1 MDVPRPERALGD
13 TGDPLVEFAAGLR
26 KLREKA
32 GSPSYRSLAVLANF
46 SAATLAAAAAGR
58 KLPTLQVARAY
69 VRACGGDVTEW
80 EDRWRV
86 LARAGRPEPAEPES
100 GEPVDGTPPY
110 VGLAPFQQDDAALF
124 FGRGLLAGDLVRRV
138 SQRRLVVVFGPSGVG
153 KSSLVRAGLI
163 AATSGPAVLMVPGE
177 SPLTDLSLQLA
188 VLARIPAGALLD
200 DLTKD
205 SSHAELVVR
214 QALLAETAELLLVV
228 DQFENVFS
236 ASVRD
241 CERAAFIAALVALCR
256 ADSKTRVV
264 LAVRADHYPRF
275 VEFPDLLAEMQDG
288 QLLVGGMSPAELR
301 EAVVKPADHVG
312 MRVEGALVSAI
323 VAEVA
328 GRPGAL
334 PLASHA
340 LLEAWRRRRGTTI
353 TLDGYQTAGG
363 VDGAVAATAE
373 GVYRGL
379 DDQER
384 TAVRR
389 LLLRMIDLDDLAGVR
404 GRRVLLS
411 QVNSAE
417 LVGRLVDARLLTTD
431 HGSVELAHESLI
443 RAWPR
448 LRLWVDEDRATLRA
462 HRHLADSAVVWQELG
477 YDQGTLYRGNRL
489 AQTRQWTTS
498 PSWRAA
504 LSPLERRFVDESIRH
519 EAAETERH
527 GSRRFRRRWLSSVLV
542 GLLTLATVPGS
553 ATMIDPLHCERE
565 AVGLLEVRTGLLVA
579 AEDGYQGLDAGVL
592 RARTRPDTYGTWEQ
606 FQMCRLPRQP
616 DSFLLRGFAAHKRF
630 MSTRPRRPG
639 DAVLRL
645 SAASKGPYEWLTVV
659 PAAEGEVTL
668 FSIGRN
674 RYLSARRDGPPRY
687 TGLLEATASSAADA
701 ASFRFT
707 PLP

>member
-1 MDVPRPERALGD
+1 MPRPERALGD

-58 KLPTLQVARAY
+58 KLPTLQVTRAY
-69 VRACGGDVTEW
+69 VRACGGDVAEW
-80 EDRWRV
+80 EGRWRV
-86 LARAGRPEPAEPES
+86 LAGADRPEPS
-100 GEPVDGTPPY
+100 EPVDGSPPY
-110 VGLAPFQQDDAALF
+110 VGLAPFQQGDAELF
-124 FGRGLLAGDLVRRV
+124 FGRGQLVADLVRRV
-138 SQRRLVVVFGPSGVG
+138 SQHRLVVVFGPSGVG
-153 KSSLVRAGLI
+153 KSSLVRAGLM
-163 AATSGPAVLMVPGE
+163 ASMSQPAVLMVAGE
-177 SPLTDLSLQLA
+177 HPLTDLALHLA
-188 VLARIPAGALLD
+188 VLARVPAGALLD

-205 SSHAELVVR
+205 PSHAELVVR
-214 QALLAETAELLLVV
+214 QALLTETAELLLVV

-236 ASVRD
+236 ASVPD
-241 CERAAFIAALVALCR
+241 GERAAFFAALVALCR
-256 ADSKTRVV
+256 ADSRTRVV

-275 VEFPDLLAEMQDG
+275 AEYPDLLAAMQDG

-301 EAVVKPADHVG
+301 EAVVKPADRVG
-312 MRVEGALVSAI
+312 ARIEGALVSTI
-323 VAEVA
+323 VAAVA

-353 TLDGYQTAGG
+353 TLDGYQAAGG

-389 LLLRMIDLDDLAGVR
+389 LLLRMIDLDDLDGVR
-404 GRRVLLS
+404 GRRVPRS
-411 QVNSAE
+411 QIDAAD
-417 LVGRLVDARLLTTD
+417 LVDRLVDARLLTTD

-448 LRLWVDEDRATLRA
+448 LRRWVEQDRATLRA
-462 HRHLADSAVVWQELG
+462 HRHLADSAAVWQELG

-489 AQTRQWTTS
+489 AQTRQWTAS
-498 PSWRAA
+498 PSWRSA

-519 EAAETERH
+519 DAAETYRQGRH
-527 GSRRFRRRWLSSVLV
+527 RLRRRWLSSVLV
-542 GLLTLATVPGS
+542 GLLTLVTVAGGAS
-553 ATMIDPLHCERE
+553 MIDPLRCDRD
-565 AVGLLEVRTGLLVA
+565 AVGLLDVRTGLLVA

-606 FQMCRLPRQP
+606 FQICRLPRQP
-616 DSFLLRGFAAHKRF
+616 ENFLLRGFAANKRF
-630 MSTRPRRPG
+630 VSTRPRLPG
-639 DAVLRL
+639 DAALRL
-645 SAASKGPYEWLTVV
+645 SAATKGPYEWLKAV
-659 PAAEGEVTL
+659 PATKGEVTL

-674 RYLSARRDGPPRY
+674 HYLSARRNGPRRY
-687 TGLLEATASSAADA
+687 TGLLEATSLSTADA
-701 ASFRFT
+701 TSFRFT